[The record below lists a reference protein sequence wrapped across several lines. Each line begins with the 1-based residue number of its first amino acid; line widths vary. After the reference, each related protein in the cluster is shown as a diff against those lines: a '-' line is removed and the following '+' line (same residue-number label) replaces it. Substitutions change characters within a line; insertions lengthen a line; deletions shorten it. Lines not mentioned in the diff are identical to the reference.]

1 MEKTTLYLIR
11 HGEALGN
18 INRRFQGSTD
28 APLTDRGR
36 QQTRCLENRFRDVPV
51 DVIYSS
57 PLQRAYDTA
66 MAVSRATGCS
76 PILIEPRLIEING
89 GEVEGMLWDEFPKR
103 FPEEFDNWVN
113 NPARFRAPHG
123 ETMEEVYKRVR
134 EGILHILRQNPGKR
148 IAAATHGCAIRNA
161 LCFLLGYP
169 IQEMNRVPLAEN
181 TAVSAFEI
189 EGERI
194 TPVYLND
201 KSHIPENL
209 RMIRLWED
217 KSAKGGADQ

>member
-28 APLTDRGR
+28 APLTDRGKE
-36 QQTRCLENRFRDVPV
+36 QTKCLENRFWDIPV

-66 MAVSRATGCS
+66 MAVSRASGCW
-76 PILIEPRLIEING
+76 PVLVEPRLTEING
-89 GEVEGMLWDEFPKR
+89 GDVEGMLWDEFPKK
-103 FPEEFDNWVN
+103 FPEAFDNWVN
-113 NPARFRAPHG
+113 HPAKFCAPHG
-123 ETMEEVYKRVR
+123 ETMAEVYTRVR
-134 EGILHILRQNPGKR
+134 EGLLSILEGNPGKR

-169 IQEMNRVPLAEN
+169 IEEMNRVPLAEN

-189 EGERI
+189 VGERI
-194 TPVYLND
+194 TPLFLND

-209 RMIRLWED
+209 RMIRLWDE
-217 KSAKGGADQ
+217 KKPL

>member
-1 MEKTTLYLIR
+1 LEKTTLYLIR

-28 APLTDRGR
+28 APLTDRGKE
-36 QQTRCLENRFRDVPV
+36 QTKCLENRFLKIPV

-66 MAVSRATGCS
+66 MAVSRASGCS
-76 PILIEPRLIEING
+76 PVLVEPRLTEING
-89 GEVEGMLWDEFPKR
+89 GDIEGMLWDEFPKQ

-113 NPARFRAPHG
+113 YPARFHAPHG
-123 ETMEEVYKRVR
+123 ETMAEVYKRVK
-134 EGILHILRQNPGKR
+134 EGLLYILEQNPGRR
-148 IAAATHGCAIRNA
+148 IVAATHGCAIRNA

-169 IQEMNRVPLAEN
+169 IEEMNRVPLAEN

-189 EGERI
+189 NGEEFI
-194 TPVYLND
+194 PLFLND
-201 KSHIPENL
+201 KSHIPETL
-209 RMIRLWED
+209 RMIRLWEE
-217 KSAKGGADQ
+217 KKTL